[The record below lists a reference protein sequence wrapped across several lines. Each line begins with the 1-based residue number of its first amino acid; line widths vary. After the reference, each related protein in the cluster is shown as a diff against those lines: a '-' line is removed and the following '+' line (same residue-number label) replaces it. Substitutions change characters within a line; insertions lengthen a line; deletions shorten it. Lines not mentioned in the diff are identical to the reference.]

1 MEIHLSNHLFYE
13 ALLIMHLQGKNVGFF
28 FCTVALIFQA
38 VKILNDLKL
47 SSIMFARNLSLLL
60 SFILG
65 CNKFPYVNH
74 KEAFQTYGP

>member
-28 FCTVALIFQA
+28 SVHAVALIFQA
-38 VKILNDLKL
+38 VKILDDLKL

-65 CNKFPYVNH
+65 CNKFP
-74 KEAFQTYGP
+74 